1 MLKAD
6 RWIGFLFALFSLY
19 VCVES
24 VRLGLGTYHRPGPG
38 FVSFLAGTVLGV
50 LSLALISLVLLRRTE
65 EAQAWQNRG
74 RILMVFLAMLGFTL
88 LVEWLGFLLAAFLF
102 IWFLLKVVEQ
112 RGWGLSLGVALV
124 VAGASHVVFDLWLR
138 AQLPAGILGS

>member
-38 FVSFLAGTVLGV
+38 FLSFLAGIILGV
-50 LSLALISLVLLRRTE
+50 LSLALISLVLFRSTE
-65 EAQAWQNRG
+65 KAQVWHNRDQ
-74 RILMVFLAMLGFTL
+74 ILMVFLAMLGFTL
-88 LVEWLGFLLAAFLF
+88 LLEWLGFILTAFLL
-102 IWFLLKVVEQ
+102 IGFLLKVVER
-112 RGWGLSLGVALV
+112 RGWGFSLGVALV
-124 VAGASHVVFDLWLR
+124 VAGASYVVFDLWLR
-138 AQLPAGILGS
+138 AQLPAGILGN